1 MPSWLVISI
10 IVALTAVA
18 TLIADFIV
26 RQFSN
31 REKRVERRIAHLYAV
46 ADDQFART
54 MANLLPYSFAQGNRV
69 TPLRN
74 GNEIFPSMLHAIRSA
89 QRTITFET
97 FIYWAGKI
105 GREFADAL
113 AERARADLKVH
124 VLLDWFGSKEIDPQA
139 LQWME
144 DAGVEVERY
153 HKIHFAR
160 LRSINHRTHRK
171 LLIIDGSIGFTG
183 GVGIADHWIGD
194 AQDSNHWRD
203 SHYRVEGPIVAA
215 LQRAFMDNWIKARQV
230 VLHDENYFP
239 ALKPAGNSVC
249 QVLQS
254 SPAGGAE
261 SARLMVLLA
270 LTAAAHNIRIGTAYF
285 IPDRLST
292 MALLGARKRGVEIE
306 IIVPGE
312 HNDEGLVRLVSR
324 SRYGKLLRA
333 GVKIYEYG
341 PTMYHTKVM
350 IVDDLWTSVGS
361 TNFDNRSFSLNDEV
375 NLNIMD
381 PALAR
386 NQIEWFEQDKTRAR
400 EIRLDDWSRRPG
412 HEKLREHAV
421 SWLHSQL

>member
-10 IVALTAVA
+10 IVPLTAVV
-18 TLIADFIV
+18 TLLADFIV
-26 RQFSN
+26 RQFSKQ
-31 REKRVERRIAHLYAV
+31 EQRVEHRINHLYTV

-54 MANLLPYSFAQGNRV
+54 MANLLSRPFVPSNKV

-74 GNEIFPSMLHAIRSA
+74 GDHIFPSMLHAIRSA

-97 FIYWAGKI
+97 FIYWAGNI
-105 GREFADAL
+105 GQEFADAL
-113 AERARADLKVH
+113 AERSRAGVKVH
-124 VLLDWFGSKEIDPQA
+124 VLLDWYGSKEIDPKA
-139 LQWME
+139 LQEME

-160 LRSINHRTHRK
+160 LRSVNHRTHRK
-171 LLIIDGSIGFTG
+171 LLIIDGRIGFTG
-183 GVGIADHWIGD
+183 GVGIADHWAGD
-194 AQDSNHWRD
+194 AQDPNHWRD
-203 SHYRVEGPIVAA
+203 SHYRVEGAIVAA
-215 LQRAFMDNWIKARQV
+215 LQCAFMDNWIKARQV

-239 ALKPAGNSVC
+239 ALETAGESAC

-261 SARLMVLLA
+261 STRLMFLLA
-270 LTAAAHNIRIGTAYF
+270 ITAATRSIRISTAYF

-292 MALLGARKRGVEIE
+292 AALLSACKRGVEIE

-324 SRYGKLLRA
+324 SRYGTLLRA
-333 GVKIYEYG
+333 GVKIYEYEH
-341 PTMYHTKVM
+341 TMYHTKLM

-381 PALAR
+381 SALAR
-386 NQIEWFEQDKTRAR
+386 NQIEWFKQDKTCAR
-400 EIRLDDWSRRPG
+400 EIRLNDWSRRPM